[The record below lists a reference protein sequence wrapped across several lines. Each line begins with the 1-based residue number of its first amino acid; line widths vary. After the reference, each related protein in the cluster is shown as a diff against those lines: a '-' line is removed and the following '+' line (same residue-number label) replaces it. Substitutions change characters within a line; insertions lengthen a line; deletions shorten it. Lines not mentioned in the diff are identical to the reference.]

1 MKEYIFEN
9 AMNSNISVTIK
20 ADTFSEAMNLL
31 KTTIKYV
38 EDYIYVD
45 DKWKVLS

>member
-9 AMNSNISVTIK
+9 AMNSNKNVTIK
-20 ADTFSEAMNLL
+20 ADTFSEAMRLL

-38 EDYIYVD
+38 ED
-45 DKWKVLS
+45 